1 MAITYFIFHSLDLL
15 LDELLIGVATL
26 IVLTDNLMLKNSI
39 KMIEDYSKLTTLKNN
54 LEYTLLSEKDIE
66 QVVLWN
72 QYLAYAV
79 SFGIGKKIIDK
90 MKDIYVDDDLLNL
103 IVKSP
108 DLFDIVAT
116 DYAFF
121 YAYASLDR
129 IFMRNVNRNLEHS
142 IKNAHVSDSDFD

>member
-1 MAITYFIFHSLDLL
+1 
-15 LDELLIGVATL
+15 
-26 IVLTDNLMLKNSI
+26 
-39 KMIEDYSKLTTLKNN
+39 
-54 LEYTLLSEKDIE
+54 
-66 QVVLWN
+66 
-72 QYLAYAV
+72 
-79 SFGIGKKIIDK
+79 

-142 IKNAHVSDSDFD
+142 IKNAHVSDSDFDSSGNYTGSGGFLPEAVASTVEEALKAVEVHFSMLTCF